1 MTDSVN
7 FDNPQ
12 GKSKSFWKRPE
23 GVTGAIFMLALLAG
37 GGYLLYLALPAL
49 ISLASNVLYLSL
61 ILMAIAAV
69 VYVVL
74 DPRMRNLV
82 WYMYKSVMRWITGL
96 FVQIDPV
103 GILKSYVEDLE
114 DNLIKM
120 RKQIGAIRGQMRK
133 LQSLMEKNSE
143 EIENHMKL
151 AGAARDAGKDKQML
165 LSSRKAAR
173 LKDTNEKY
181 LTLHKKMEVLYRIL
195 NKMHQNSEILLE
207 DTKDQV
213 KLKEQERKA
222 IRASHSAMKSAMS
235 VISGDPDKRAMF
247 DAAMEA
253 IADDVANKVGEM
265 ERFMEMSSSIMDSV
279 DLQNGVFADEGMK
292 MLEEWEEKSTLMLME
307 GTSSSADTLDLNES
321 FSRPEKEKQR
331 NTKTGSNSYDNLFD

>member
-1 MTDSVN
+1 MSDTVQ
-7 FDNPQ
+7 FENPE

-23 GVTGAIFMLALLAG
+23 GVTGAIFLIGLLLG
-37 GGYLLYLALPAL
+37 GGYLIINFLPAL
-49 ISLASNVLYLSL
+49 IALTSNILYLSL
-61 ILMAIAAV
+61 LLMVIAAI

-74 DPRMRNLV
+74 DPKMRNLV
-82 WYMYKSVMRWITGL
+82 WYMYKSAMRGL
-96 FVQIDPV
+96 TSMFVQIDPI
-103 GILKSYVEDLE
+103 GILKSYVEELE

-133 LQSLMEKNSE
+133 LQSLMEKNSQ
-143 EIENHMKL
+143 EIENNLKM
-151 AGAARDAGKDKQML
+151 ASAAREAGKEKHVV
-165 LSSRKAAR
+165 LSSRRAAR

-181 LTLHKKMEVLYRIL
+181 QKLFKKMEVLYRLL

-207 DTKDQV
+207 DTRDQV

-222 IRASHSAMKSAMS
+222 IRTSHSAMKSAMS
-235 VISGDPDKRAMF
+235 VISGDPDQRAMF

-279 DLQNGVFADEGMK
+279 DLQNGIFAEEGMQ
-292 MLEEWEEKSTLMLME
+292 MLEEWEKKSTLMLME
-307 GTSSSADTLDLNES
+307 GTTSSEDTLDLNEEL
-321 FSRPEKEKQR
+321 SRPEKEKQR
-331 NTKTGSNSYDNLFD
+331 RSDSSDYDTLFE